1 MILGN
6 LLKTRK
12 FSSVQIRNPVVSC
25 NWQDLIH
32 FQELGLGKTRFDC
45 FNKNANSS
53 WVLKDIV
60 CTSFKRRMKSWHEI

>member
-25 NWQDLIH
+25 NWQVLIH
-32 FQELGLGKTRFDC
+32 FQVLGLGKTWNDC
-45 FNKNANSS
+45 SNKNANSC

-60 CTSFKRRMKSWHEI
+60 CASFKRRMKSGHEI

>member
-1 MILGN
+1 MMPMIVEN

-25 NWQDLIH
+25 NWQVLIH
-32 FQELGLGKTRFDC
+32 FQELGLGETKNDC
-45 FNKNANSS
+45 FNKNANSC

-60 CTSFKRRMKSWHEI
+60 CTSF